1 MLTDTEIK
9 HFRVLVEGHL
19 TDVLRAMGDAA
30 ANDAG
35 TVMLDQSS
43 VGRLSRMDALQQQA
57 MVLGLNEA
65 LQREKRRL
73 EAALVRLDEGMF
85 GICCHCG
92 EPIPKDRLEADLGAP
107 FCTDCQEEIEENR
120 ASMKR

>member
-1 MLTDTEIK
+1 MLTDKEIK

-19 TDVLRAMGDAA
+19 ADVLRAMGFAD

-57 MVLGLNEA
+57 MVLGLNES

-73 EAALVRLDEGMF
+73 EAALIRLDGGMF
-85 GICCHCG
+85 GICCQCG
-92 EPIPKDRLEADLGAP
+92 DPIPKDRLEADLGAP
-107 FCTDCQEEIEENR
+107 FCMDCQEEIEESR

>member
-1 MLTDTEIK
+1 MLMNTEIK
-9 HFRVLVEGHL
+9 HYRVLVEGHL
-19 TDVLRAMGDAA
+19 ADVLGAMDDAA

-35 TVMLDQSS
+35 TVVLDQSR

-57 MVLGLNEA
+57 MVLGLDEA

-73 EAALVRLDEGMF
+73 EAALVRLDKGKF

-92 EPIPKDRLEADLGAP
+92 DPIPKERLKADLGAP
-107 FCTDCQEEIEENR
+107 FCTDCQEEIEE
-120 ASMKR
+120 SKVGMK